1 MKKNIFKH
9 IFPVVAVMA
18 ASGCADDN
26 TTPLTADSAKTPVN
40 IAVAV
45 ADAETSG
52 KTRAVDNRFESNDV
66 LVAHLQHVAM
76 EGTNQT
82 LQGSFEKTITLTMN
96 ADVVDMTPVPES
108 TNTQQTTS
116 FTTNETLYWDDF
128 SDATHDIRA
137 EGHGLRSAWGYCYN
151 GNSSASSSD
160 NYRDIQVWSVATDQ
174 TSGIKSSD
182 LLWSKTQEPVAYT
195 HEKNNNHGTI
205 TIPYTHAMSKATIE
219 LKASDGFGDT
229 PFNNTSITL
238 TNVNT
243 KGNFTASTA
252 TVQGTEAEDGYG
264 TGNIQMHKI
273 SADGKTASFVC
284 LFVPKTPFTSGNKIA
299 EVKDVEG
306 NNYDIFITD
315 AMVRQWGSLS
325 ASGTNYK
332 LVGTL
337 KKQAIDIV
345 AQITDWTEIVSTDNE
360 GQIKFSTDFTFS
372 TQPQDLDEGTSYDVF
387 MTADTDRFEGKSTT
401 RKLFDGMWTDNPV
414 LYWQG
419 EGQKRYFRGL
429 AKLEKNGEGKE
440 LITTVGG
447 SLEANQGTDLL
458 WATTTKHTGTKADG
472 TAVNYEEGDAI
483 DPRTSAVPLQFSHA
497 MSKVKFILTT
507 SADDADDWVDLT
519 DANVSI
525 ADVYTKGTVSMDEG
539 IIGDWNSPEI
549 LENTVIANSD
559 GKYETEDCIVI
570 PQSTRNLTEPVTA
583 KTLVITLN
591 DKTTYSL
598 KLPEC
603 KDDKGEKITF
613 WKQGNYYVYTIKLTK
628 AAIGFRAM
636 IKDWNKK
643 TGSGNASLDWD

>member
-66 LVAHLQHVAM
+66 LVAHLQHVST

-96 ADVVDMTPVPES
+96 ADVVMTSVPES

-151 GNSSASSSD
+151 GNSSAPSSD
-160 NYRDIQVWSVATDQ
+160 NYRDTQVWSVATDQ

-195 HEKNNNHGTI
+195 HDKNNHGTI

-219 LKASDGFGDT
+219 LTASDGFGDT
-229 PFNNTSITL
+229 PFNNTFITL

-243 KGNFTASTA
+243 KGKFTASTA

-273 SADGKTASFVC
+273 SADGKTASFDC
-284 LFVPKTPFTSGNKIA
+284 LFVPNTPFTSGNKIA
-299 EVKDVEG
+299 EVTDVEG
-306 NNYDIFITD
+306 NNYDIVITE
-315 AMVRQWGSLS
+315 AMEQQWGHHSV
-325 ASGTNYK
+325 SGTNYK

-345 AQITDWTEIVSTDNE
+345 AQITDWTEIESTGNE
-360 GQIKFSTDFTFS
+360 G
-372 TQPQDLDEGTSYDVF
+372 
-387 MTADTDRFEGKSTT
+387 
-401 RKLFDGMWTDNPV
+401 
-414 LYWQG
+414 
-419 EGQKRYFRGL
+419 
-429 AKLEKNGEGKE
+429 
-440 LITTVGG
+440 
-447 SLEANQGTDLL
+447 
-458 WATTTKHTGTKADG
+458 
-472 TAVNYEEGDAI
+472 
-483 DPRTSAVPLQFSHA
+483 
-497 MSKVKFILTT
+497 
-507 SADDADDWVDLT
+507 
-519 DANVSI
+519 
-525 ADVYTKGTVSMDEG
+525 
-539 IIGDWNSPEI
+539 
-549 LENTVIANSD
+549 
-559 GKYETEDCIVI
+559 
-570 PQSTRNLTEPVTA
+570 
-583 KTLVITLN
+583 
-591 DKTTYSL
+591 
-598 KLPEC
+598 
-603 KDDKGEKITF
+603 
-613 WKQGNYYVYTIKLTK
+613 
-628 AAIGFRAM
+628 
-636 IKDWNKK
+636 
-643 TGSGNASLDWD
+643 

>member
-1 MKKNIFKH
+1 MKKNIFKY

-66 LVAHLQHVAM
+66 LVAHLQHVSK
-76 EGTNQT
+76 EDTNQAP
-82 LQGSFEKTITLTMN
+82 QGSFAKTITLTMN
-96 ADVVDMTPVPES
+96 AGVVDMTPVPES

-137 EGHGLRSAWGYCYN
+137 DGHGLRSAWGYCYN
-151 GNSSASSSD
+151 GNSSAPSSD
-160 NYRDIQVWSVATDQ
+160 NYSDILVWSVATDQ
-174 TSGIKSSD
+174 KSGIKSSD

-195 HEKNNNHGTI
+195 HDKNNHGTI
-205 TIPYTHAMSKATIE
+205 TIPYTHAMSKATID
-219 LKASDGFGDT
+219 LTASDGFGDT

-243 KGNFTASTA
+243 KGKFTASTA
-252 TVQGTEAEDGYG
+252 TVHGTGAEDGYG
-264 TGNIQMHKI
+264 TGHIQMHKI
-273 SADGKTASFVC
+273 SADGKTATFDC
-284 LFVPKTPFTSGNKIA
+284 LFVPNTPFISGKKIA

-306 NNYDIFITD
+306 NNYDIFITE
-315 AMVRQWGSLS
+315 AMVQKWGSHS
-325 ASGTNYK
+325 APGTNYK

-337 KKQAIDIV
+337 RKQAIDIV
-345 AQITDWTEIVSTDNE
+345 AQITDWTEIVSTGNE

-372 TQPQDLDEGTSYDVF
+372 TQPHDLGEGTSYDVF
-387 MTADTDRFEGKSTT
+387 MTADKEHFEGKSTT
-401 RKLFDGMWTDNPV
+401 RTLVAGIWTDDPV
-414 LYWQG
+414 LYWKG

-429 AKLEKNGEGKE
+429 AKLEKDDEGKE
-440 LITTVGG
+440 LITTVDG

-472 TAVNYEEGDAI
+472 TAVTYEEGDAI

-497 MSKVKFILTT
+497 MSKVKFVLTT
-507 SADDADDWVDLT
+507 SADDADDKVELT
-519 DANVSI
+519 GATVSI
-525 ADVYTKGTVSMDEG
+525 ADVYMKGKVSMDNG
-539 IIGDWNSPEI
+539 RIGYRSSLET
-549 LENTVIANSD
+549 LENTVKENSD

-570 PQSTRNLTEPVTA
+570 PQSTSILTEPVTA

-613 WKQGNYYVYTIKLTK
+613 WERGNYYVYTIKLTK

>member
-9 IFPVVAVMA
+9 IFSVVAVMA

-52 KTRAVDNRFESNDV
+52 KTRAVDKRFESNDV
-66 LVAHLQHVAM
+66 LVAHLQHVSK

-82 LQGSFEKTITLTMN
+82 LQGSFAKTITLTMN
-96 ADVVDMTPVPES
+96 ADVVMTSVPES

-151 GNSSASSSD
+151 GNSSAQSSD
-160 NYRDIQVWSVATDQ
+160 KYSDTQVWSVATDQ

-182 LLWSKTQEPVAYT
+182 LLWSKTQEPVEYN
-195 HEKNNNHGTI
+195 HDKNNRGTI

-219 LKASDGFGDT
+219 LTASDGFGET

-243 KGNFTASTA
+243 KGKFTASTA
-252 TVQGTEAEDGYG
+252 TVQGTEAEDGYVK
-264 TGNIQMHKI
+264 GNIQMHKI
-273 SADGKTASFVC
+273 SADGKTATFDC
-284 LFVPKTPFTSGNKIA
+284 LFVPNTPFTPENNIA
-299 EVKDVEG
+299 KVEDVEG

-315 AMVRQWGSLS
+315 AMAQQWGSPS
-325 ASGTNYK
+325 APGTNYK

-345 AQITDWTEIVSTDNE
+345 AQITGWTEIESTGNK

-372 TQPQDLDEGTSYDVF
+372 TQPQDLGEGTSYDVF
-387 MTADTDRFEGKSTT
+387 MTADKEHFERKSTT
-401 RKLFDGMWTDNPV
+401 RTLVDGKWTDDPV

-419 EGQKRYFRGL
+419 EGQNRYFRGL
-429 AKLEKNGEGKE
+429 AKLEKDGEGKE

-447 SLEANQGTDLL
+447 SLEANQDTDLL
-458 WATTTKHTGTKADG
+458 WATTTEHTGTKADG

-483 DPRTSAVPLQFSHA
+483 APRTSAVPLQFSHA

-507 SADDADDWVDLT
+507 SADDADDKVDLT
-519 DANVSI
+519 RAKVSI
-525 ADVYTKGTVSMDEG
+525 ADVYTKGTVSMDKG
-539 IIGDWNSPEI
+539 RIDDCRSLEI
-549 LENTVIANSD
+549 LGKTVTANSD

-570 PQSTRNLTEPVTA
+570 PQSTSILKETVTA

-591 DKTTYSL
+591 DNTTYSL

-603 KDDKGEKITF
+603 KDDKGEKITD
-613 WKQGNYYVYTIKLTK
+613 WERGNYYVYTIKLTK
-628 AAIGFRAM
+628 KDIGFRAM

>member
-66 LVAHLQHVAM
+66 LVAHLQHVAT

-82 LQGSFEKTITLTMN
+82 PQGSFEKTITLTMN
-96 ADVVDMTPVPES
+96 ADVVMTSVPES

-137 EGHGLRSAWGYCYN
+137 AGHGLRSAWGYCYN

-160 NYRDIQVWSVATDQ
+160 NYGDTQVWSVATDQ

-182 LLWSKTQEPVAYT
+182 LLWSKTQEPVEYN
-195 HEKNNNHGTI
+195 HDKNNRGTI

-219 LKASDGFGDT
+219 LTASDGFGET

-264 TGNIQMHKI
+264 TGNIQMYKI
-273 SADGKTASFVC
+273 SADGKTASFDC
-284 LFVPKTPFTSGNKIA
+284 LFVPNTPFTSGKKIA
-299 EVKDVEG
+299 EVEDVEG
-306 NNYDIFITD
+306 NNYDIVITD
-315 AMVRQWGSLS
+315 AMVQQWGSPS

-345 AQITDWTEIVSTDNE
+345 AQITDWTEIVSTGNE

-387 MTADTDRFEGKSTT
+387 MTADKDRFEEKSTT
-401 RKLFDGMWTDNPV
+401 RTLVEGMWTDNPV
-414 LYWQG
+414 LYWKG

-429 AKLEKNGEGKE
+429 AKLEKDGEGKE

-447 SLEANQGTDLL
+447 SLEANQGIDLL

-472 TAVNYEEGDAI
+472 TAVTYEEGDAI

-497 MSKVKFILTT
+497 MSKVKFVLTT
-507 SADDADDWVDLT
+507 SADDTDDKVDLT
-519 DANVSI
+519 YAKVSI
-525 ADVYTKGTVSMDEG
+525 ADVYMKGKVSMDKG
-539 IIGDWNSPEI
+539 SIDGWSSPAI
-549 LENTVIANSD
+549 LEKAVKANSD

-570 PQSTRNLTEPVTA
+570 PQSTGNLTEPETA

-613 WKQGNYYVYTIKLTK
+613 WERGNYYVYTIKLTK

>member
-26 TTPLTADSAKTPVN
+26 TTPLTTDSAKTPVN

-52 KTRAVDNRFESNDV
+52 KTRAVDKRFESNDV
-66 LVAHLQHVAM
+66 LVAHLQHVST
-76 EGTNQT
+76 EDTNQT
-82 LQGSFEKTITLTMN
+82 LQGSFAKTITLTMN
-96 ADVVDMTPVPES
+96 ADVEMNPVPES

-151 GNSSASSSD
+151 GNSSARSSD

-195 HEKNNNHGTI
+195 HDKNNHGTI
-205 TIPYTHAMSKATIE
+205 TIPYTHAMSKATIK
-219 LKASDGFGDT
+219 LTASDGFGDT

-252 TVQGTEAEDGYG
+252 TVQGMEAEDGYVKE
-264 TGNIQMHKI
+264 NIKMHKI
-273 SADGKTASFVC
+273 SADGKTATFDC
-284 LFVPKTPFTSGNKIA
+284 LFVPNTLFTPGKKIA

-306 NNYDIFITD
+306 NNYDIFITE
-315 AMVRQWGSLS
+315 AMVQKWGSHS

-337 KKQAIDIV
+337 RKQAIDIV
-345 AQITDWTEIVSTDNE
+345 AQITGWTEIVSTGNE

-372 TQPQDLDEGTSYDVF
+372 TQPQDLGEGTSYDVF
-387 MTADTDRFEGKSTT
+387 MTADTDRFEEKSTT
-401 RKLFDGMWTDNPV
+401 RTLDEGMWTDNPV

-429 AKLEKNGEGKE
+429 AKLEKDGEGKE
-440 LITTVGG
+440 RITTVDG

-472 TAVNYEEGDAI
+472 TAVTYEEGDAI

-497 MSKVKFILTT
+497 MSKVKFVLTT
-507 SADDADDWVDLT
+507 SADDADDKVDLT
-519 DANVSI
+519 GATVSI
-525 ADVYTKGTVSMDEG
+525 ADVYTKGTVSMD
-539 IIGDWNSPEI
+539 IGRIDNCSSLEI
-549 LENTVIANSD
+549 LKKTVTENSD

-570 PQSTRNLTEPVTA
+570 PQSTSIFKEPVRA

-591 DKTTYSL
+591 DNTTYSL

-603 KDDKGEKITF
+603 KDDNGKEITD

>member
-1 MKKNIFKH
+1 MKKNIFKY

-52 KTRAVDNRFESNDV
+52 KTRAVDKRFESNDV
-66 LVAHLQHVAM
+66 LVAHLQHVAT

-96 ADVVDMTPVPES
+96 ADVVMTSVPES

-137 EGHGLRSAWGYCYN
+137 EGHGLQSAWGYCYN

-160 NYRDIQVWSVATDQ
+160 NYSDTHVWSVATDQ
-174 TSGIKSSD
+174 KSGIKSSD
-182 LLWSKTQEPVAYT
+182 LLWSKTQEPVEYN
-195 HEKNNNHGTI
+195 HDKNNRGTI
-205 TIPYTHAMSKATIE
+205 TIPYTHAMSKATIK
-219 LKASDGFGDT
+219 LTASDGFGDT
-229 PFNNTSITL
+229 PFNNTFITL

-252 TVQGTEAEDGYG
+252 TVQGTEAENGYVKE
-264 TGNIQMHKI
+264 NIKMHKI
-273 SADGKTASFVC
+273 SADGKTVSFDC
-284 LFVPKTPFTSGNKIA
+284 LFVPNTPFTSGKKIA
-299 EVKDVEG
+299 EVKNVEG

-315 AMVRQWGSLS
+315 AMVRQWGSPS

-345 AQITDWTEIVSTDNE
+345 AQITDWTEIESTGNE

-387 MTADTDRFEGKSTT
+387 MTADKEHFEGKSTT
-401 RKLFDGMWTDNPV
+401 RTLVNGMWTDNPV

-429 AKLEKNGEGKE
+429 AKLEKYGEGKE
-440 LITTVGG
+440 RITTVGG

-525 ADVYTKGTVSMDEG
+525 ADVYTKGTVCMDKG
-539 IIGDWNSPEI
+539 IIGERSSAET
-549 LENTVIANSD
+549 LKNTVTENSD

-583 KTLVITLN
+583 KTLVITLD

-613 WKQGNYYVYTIKLTK
+613 WERGNYYVYTIKLTK
-628 AAIGFRAM
+628 KDIGFRAM

>member
-66 LVAHLQHVAM
+66 LVAHLQHVAT

-82 LQGSFEKTITLTMN
+82 PQGSFEKTITLTMN
-96 ADVVDMTPVPES
+96 ADVVMTSVPES

-160 NYRDIQVWSVATDQ
+160 NYGDTQVWSVATDQ

-182 LLWSKTQEPVAYT
+182 LLWSKTQEPVEYN
-195 HEKNNNHGTI
+195 HDKNNRGTI

-219 LKASDGFGDT
+219 LTASDGFGET

-264 TGNIQMHKI
+264 TGNIQMYKI
-273 SADGKTASFVC
+273 SADGKTASFDC
-284 LFVPKTPFTSGNKIA
+284 LFVPNTPFTSGKKIA
-299 EVKDVEG
+299 EVEDVEG
-306 NNYDIFITD
+306 NNYDIVITD
-315 AMVRQWGSLS
+315 AMVQQWGSPS

-345 AQITDWTEIVSTDNE
+345 AQITDWTEIVSTGNE

-387 MTADTDRFEGKSTT
+387 MTADKDRFEEKSTT
-401 RKLFDGMWTDNPV
+401 RTLVEGMWTDNPV
-414 LYWQG
+414 LYWKG

-429 AKLEKNGEGKE
+429 AKLEKDGEGKE

-447 SLEANQGTDLL
+447 SLEANQGIDLL

-472 TAVNYEEGDAI
+472 TAVTYEEGDAI

-497 MSKVKFILTT
+497 MSKVKFVLTT
-507 SADDADDWVDLT
+507 SADDTDDKVDLT
-519 DANVSI
+519 YAKVSI
-525 ADVYTKGTVSMDEG
+525 ADVYMKGKVSMDKG
-539 IIGDWNSPEI
+539 SIDGWSSPAI
-549 LENTVIANSD
+549 LEKAVKANSD

-570 PQSTRNLTEPVTA
+570 PQSTGNLTEPETA

-613 WKQGNYYVYTIKLTK
+613 WERGNYYVYTIKLTK

>member
-26 TTPLTADSAKTPVN
+26 TTPLTTDSAKTPIN

-52 KTRAVDNRFESNDV
+52 KTRAVDKRFESNDV
-66 LVAHLQHVAM
+66 LVAHLQHVAT

-82 LQGSFEKTITLTMN
+82 LQVSFEKTITLTMN
-96 ADVVDMTPVPES
+96 ADVVMTPVPES

-137 EGHGLRSAWGYCYN
+137 DGHGLRSAWGYCYN
-151 GNSSASSSD
+151 GNSSAPSSD
-160 NYRDIQVWSVATDQ
+160 NYSDTQVWSVATHQ
-174 TSGIKSSD
+174 KSGIKSSD

-195 HEKNNNHGTI
+195 HDKDNRGTI

-219 LKASDGFGDT
+219 LTASDGFGDT

-243 KGNFTASTA
+243 KGKFTASTA
-252 TVQGTEAEDGYG
+252 TVQGTEAEDGYVK
-264 TGNIQMHKI
+264 GNIQMHKI
-273 SADGKTASFVC
+273 PADGKTATFDC
-284 LFVPKTPFTSGNKIA
+284 LFVPNTPFTSENKIA

-315 AMVRQWGSLS
+315 AMVQKWGSHS

-337 KKQAIDIV
+337 RKQAIDIV
-345 AQITDWTEIVSTDNE
+345 AQITGWTEIVSTGNE

-372 TQPQDLDEGTSYDVF
+372 TQPQDLGEGTSYDVF
-387 MTADTDRFEGKSTT
+387 MTANKEHFEGMSTT
-401 RKLFDGMWTDNPV
+401 RTLDDGMWTDNPV

-429 AKLEKNGEGKE
+429 AKLEKDGEGKE
-440 LITTVGG
+440 LIKTVGG

-497 MSKVKFILTT
+497 MSKVKFVLTT
-507 SADDADDWVDLT
+507 SAADADDKVDLT
-519 DANVSI
+519 DAQVSI
-525 ADVYTKGTVSMDEG
+525 ADVYTKGTVSMDKG
-539 IIGDWNSPEI
+539 IIGDRSSAKT
-549 LENTVIANSD
+549 LEKPVTENSD

-570 PQSTRNLTEPVTA
+570 PQSTSNLTESVRA
-583 KTLVITLN
+583 KTLVITLDDN
-591 DKTTYSL
+591 TTYSL

-613 WKQGNYYVYTIKLTK
+613 WEQGNYYVYTIKLTK
-628 AAIGFRAM
+628 KDIGFRAM

>member
-26 TTPLTADSAKTPVN
+26 TTPLTTDSAKTPVN

-66 LVAHLQHVAM
+66 LVAHLQHVST
-76 EGTNQT
+76 EDTNQT
-82 LQGSFEKTITLTMN
+82 LQGNFEKTITLTMN
-96 ADVVDMTPVPES
+96 ADVEMNPVPES

-151 GNSSASSSD
+151 GNSSAPSSD
-160 NYRDIQVWSVATDQ
+160 YYSDTQVWSVATDQ

-195 HEKNNNHGTI
+195 HDKNNHGTI

-219 LKASDGFGDT
+219 LTASDGFGDT

-243 KGNFTASTA
+243 KGKFTASTA
-252 TVQGTEAEDGYG
+252 TVQGTEAENGYVKE
-264 TGNIQMHKI
+264 NIKMHKI
-273 SADGKTASFVC
+273 SADGKTASFDC
-284 LFVPKTPFTSGNKIA
+284 LFVPNTPFTSGKKIA
-299 EVKDVEG
+299 EVKNVEG
-306 NNYDIFITD
+306 NNYDIVITD
-315 AMVRQWGSLS
+315 AMVQQWGSPS
-325 ASGTNYK
+325 ASGMNYK

-345 AQITDWTEIVSTDNE
+345 AQITDWTEIVSTGNE

-372 TQPQDLDEGTSYDVF
+372 TQPQDLGEGTSYDVF
-387 MTADTDRFEGKSTT
+387 MTADKEHFEGKSTT
-401 RKLFDGMWTDNPV
+401 RKLVDDKWTDNPV

-429 AKLEKNGEGKE
+429 AKLEKDCEGKE

-447 SLEANQGTDLL
+447 SLEANQGIDLL

-472 TAVNYEEGDAI
+472 TAVTYEEGDAI

-525 ADVYTKGTVSMDEG
+525 ADVYTKGTVSMDKG
-539 IIGDWNSPEI
+539 IIGDRSSAET
-549 LENTVIANSD
+549 LKKTVTENSD

-570 PQSTRNLTEPVTA
+570 PQSTSNLPEHVTA
-583 KTLVITLN
+583 KTLVITLD

-603 KDDKGEKITF
+603 EDDNGKEITF
-613 WKQGNYYVYTIKLTK
+613 WERGNYYVYTIKLTK
-628 AAIGFRAM
+628 KDIGFRAM

>member
-26 TTPLTADSAKTPVN
+26 TTPLTADSAKTPIN

-82 LQGSFEKTITLTMN
+82 PQVSFEKTITLTMN
-96 ADVVDMTPVPES
+96 ADVEMNPVPES

-137 EGHGLRSAWGYCYN
+137 DGHGLRSAWGYCYN
-151 GNSSASSSD
+151 GNSSAPSSNKYSD
-160 NYRDIQVWSVATDQ
+160 TQVWSVATDQ

-182 LLWSKTQEPVAYT
+182 LLWSKTQEPVAYN
-195 HEKNNNHGTI
+195 HDKNNRGTI

-273 SADGKTASFVC
+273 SADGKTATFDC
-284 LFVPKTPFTSGNKIA
+284 LFVPNTLFTPGNNIA
-299 EVKDVEG
+299 KVEDVEG
-306 NNYDIFITD
+306 NNYDIVITD

-345 AQITDWTEIVSTDNE
+345 AQITDWTEIESTGNE

-372 TQPQDLDEGTSYDVF
+372 TQPQDLGEGTSYDVF
-387 MTADTDRFEGKSTT
+387 MTADKDRFEEKSTT
-401 RKLFDGMWTDNPV
+401 RTLVEGMWTDNPV

-429 AKLEKNGEGKE
+429 AKLEKDGEGKE

-447 SLEANQGTDLL
+447 SLEANQGIDLL

-472 TAVNYEEGDAI
+472 TAVTYEEGDAI

-497 MSKVKFILTT
+497 MSKVKFVLTT
-507 SADDADDWVDLT
+507 SADDADDKVDLT
-519 DANVSI
+519 YAKVSI
-525 ADVYTKGTVSMDEG
+525 ADVYTQGKVSMDNG
-539 IIGDWNSPEI
+539 SIRDWSSLKI
-549 LENTVIANSD
+549 LENTVTENSD

-570 PQSTRNLTEPVTA
+570 PQSTSISKGPVTA

-591 DKTTYSL
+591 DNTTYSL

-603 KDDKGEKITF
+603 KDDKGKEITF
-613 WKQGNYYVYTIKLTK
+613 WERGNYYVYTIKLTK
-628 AAIGFRAM
+628 GAIGFRAM

>member
-26 TTPLTADSAKTPVN
+26 TTPLTTDSAKTPIN

-66 LVAHLQHVAM
+66 LVAHLQHVST

-82 LQGSFEKTITLTMN
+82 LQVSFEKTITLTMN
-96 ADVVDMTPVPES
+96 ADVVMTSVPES

-151 GNSSASSSD
+151 GNSSAPSSD
-160 NYRDIQVWSVATDQ
+160 NYSDIRVWSVATDQ
-174 TSGIKSSD
+174 KSGIKSSD

-195 HEKNNNHGTI
+195 HDKNNHGTI

-219 LKASDGFGDT
+219 LTASDGFGDT

-243 KGNFTASTA
+243 KGKFTASTA
-252 TVQGTEAEDGYG
+252 TVQGTEAEDGYVKE
-264 TGNIQMHKI
+264 NIKMHKI
-273 SADGKTASFVC
+273 SADGKTATFDC
-284 LFVPKTPFTSGNKIA
+284 LFVPNTSFTSGNKIA

-306 NNYDIFITD
+306 NNYDIVITD
-315 AMVRQWGSLS
+315 AMVRQWGRHSV
-325 ASGTNYK
+325 SGTNYK

-337 KKQAIDIV
+337 KKKAIDIV
-345 AQITDWTEIVSTDNE
+345 AQITGWTEIVSTGNE

-372 TQPQDLDEGTSYDVF
+372 TQPQDLGEGTSYDVF
-387 MTADTDRFEGKSTT
+387 MTADKENFEGKSTT
-401 RKLFDGMWTDNPV
+401 RTLVAGIWTDNPV

-429 AKLEKNGEGKE
+429 AKLEKDDEGKE

-447 SLEANQGTDLL
+447 SPEANQGIDLL
-458 WATTTKHTGTKADG
+458 WATTTEHTGTKADG
-472 TAVNYEEGDAI
+472 TVVTYKEGDAI

-497 MSKVKFILTT
+497 MSKVKFVLTT
-507 SADDADDWVDLT
+507 SAVDADDKVDLT
-519 DANVSI
+519 GATISI
-525 ADVYTKGTVSMDEG
+525 ADVYTKGTVSMDKG
-539 IIGDWNSPEI
+539 IIGGRSAKTLKKPVTE
-549 LENTVIANSD
+549 NSD

-570 PQSTRNLTEPVTA
+570 PQSTSILTKPETA

-591 DKTTYSL
+591 DNTTYSL

-603 KDDKGEKITF
+603 KDDNGKEITD

>member
-26 TTPLTADSAKTPVN
+26 TTPLTTDSAKTPVN

-52 KTRAVDNRFESNDV
+52 KTRAVDKRFESNDV
-66 LVAHLQHVAM
+66 LVAHLQHVST

-82 LQGSFEKTITLTMN
+82 LQVSFEKTITLTMN
-96 ADVVDMTPVPES
+96 ADVVMTSVPES

-151 GNSSASSSD
+151 GNSSAPSSD
-160 NYRDIQVWSVATDQ
+160 NYSDIRVWSVATDQ
-174 TSGIKSSD
+174 KSGIKSSD

-195 HEKNNNHGTI
+195 HDKNNHGTI

-219 LKASDGFGDT
+219 LTASDGFGDT

-243 KGNFTASTA
+243 KGKFTASTA
-252 TVQGTEAEDGYG
+252 TVQGTEAEDGYVKE
-264 TGNIQMHKI
+264 NIKMHKI
-273 SADGKTASFVC
+273 SADGKTATFDC
-284 LFVPKTPFTSGNKIA
+284 LFVPNTSFTSGNKIA

-306 NNYDIFITD
+306 NNYDIVITD
-315 AMVRQWGSLS
+315 AMVRQWGRHSV
-325 ASGTNYK
+325 SGTNYK

-337 KKQAIDIV
+337 KKKAIDIV
-345 AQITDWTEIVSTDNE
+345 AQSTGWTEIVSTGNE

-387 MTADTDRFEGKSTT
+387 MTADKENFEGKSTT
-401 RKLFDGMWTDNPV
+401 RTLVAGIWTDNPV

-429 AKLEKNGEGKE
+429 AKLEKDDEGKE

-458 WATTTKHTGTKADG
+458 WATTTEHTGTKADG

-497 MSKVKFILTT
+497 MSKVKFVLTT
-507 SADDADDWVDLT
+507 SAVDADDKVDLT
-519 DANVSI
+519 GATISI
-525 ADVYTKGTVSMDEG
+525 ADVYTKGTVSMDKG
-539 IIGDWNSPEI
+539 IIIGGRRSAKTLKKPVTE
-549 LENTVIANSD
+549 NSD

-570 PQSTRNLTEPVTA
+570 PQSTSISKGPVTA
-583 KTLVITLN
+583 KTLVITLDDN
-591 DKTTYSL
+591 TTYSL

-603 KDDKGEKITF
+603 KDDNGKEITD

>member
-26 TTPLTADSAKTPVN
+26 TTPLTTDSAKTPVN

-66 LVAHLQHVAM
+66 LVAHLQHVST

-82 LQGSFEKTITLTMN
+82 LQVSFEKTITLTMN
-96 ADVVDMTPVPES
+96 ADVVMTSVPES

-137 EGHGLRSAWGYCYN
+137 AGHGLRSAWGYCYN
-151 GNSSASSSD
+151 GNSSAPSSD
-160 NYRDIQVWSVATDQ
+160 NYSDIRVWSVATDQ
-174 TSGIKSSD
+174 KSGIKSSD

-195 HEKNNNHGTI
+195 HDKNNHGTI

-219 LKASDGFGDT
+219 LTASDGFGDT

-243 KGNFTASTA
+243 KGKFTASTA
-252 TVQGTEAEDGYG
+252 TVQGTEAEDGYVKE
-264 TGNIQMHKI
+264 NIKMHKI
-273 SADGKTASFVC
+273 SADGKTATFDC
-284 LFVPKTPFTSGNKIA
+284 LFVPNTPFTSGNKIA

-306 NNYDIFITD
+306 NNYDIVITD
-315 AMVRQWGSLS
+315 AMVRQWGRHSV
-325 ASGTNYK
+325 SGTNYK

-337 KKQAIDIV
+337 KKKAIDIV
-345 AQITDWTEIVSTDNE
+345 AQITGWTEIVSTGNE

-372 TQPQDLDEGTSYDVF
+372 TQPQDLGEGTSYDVF
-387 MTADTDRFEGKSTT
+387 MTADKENFEGKSTT
-401 RKLFDGMWTDNPV
+401 RTLVAGIWTDDPV
-414 LYWQG
+414 LYWKG

-429 AKLEKNGEGKE
+429 AKLEKDDEGKE

-447 SLEANQGTDLL
+447 SLEANQGIDLL
-458 WATTTKHTGTKADG
+458 WATTTEHTGTKADG

-497 MSKVKFILTT
+497 MSKVKFVLTT
-507 SADDADDWVDLT
+507 SAADADDKVDLT
-519 DANVSI
+519 GATVSI
-525 ADVYTKGTVSMDEG
+525 ADVYTKGKVSMDKG
-539 IIGDWNSPEI
+539 SIDRWSSPAI
-549 LENTVIANSD
+549 LEKAVKANSD

-570 PQSTRNLTEPVTA
+570 PQSTSISKGPVTA
-583 KTLVITLN
+583 KTLVITLD

-603 KDDKGEKITF
+603 EDDKGEKITF

>member
-52 KTRAVDNRFESNDV
+52 KTRAVDKRFESNDV
-66 LVAHLQHVAM
+66 LVAHLQHVAT

-137 EGHGLRSAWGYCYN
+137 DGHGLRSAWGYCYN

-160 NYRDIQVWSVATDQ
+160 NYGDTQVWSVAKDQ

-182 LLWSKTQEPVAYT
+182 LLWSKTQEPVEYN
-195 HEKNNNHGTI
+195 HDKNNRGTI
-205 TIPYTHAMSKATIE
+205 TIPYTHAMSKATIK
-219 LKASDGFGDT
+219 LTASDGFGDT
-229 PFNNTSITL
+229 PFNNTFITL

-273 SADGKTASFVC
+273 SADGKTVFFDC
-284 LFVPKTPFTSGNKIA
+284 LFVPNTLFTPGNNIA
-299 EVKDVEG
+299 KVEDVEG
-306 NNYDIFITD
+306 NNYDIVITE
-315 AMVRQWGSLS
+315 AMERQWGHHSV
-325 ASGTNYK
+325 SGTNYK

-345 AQITDWTEIVSTDNE
+345 AQITGWTEIESTGNE

-372 TQPQDLDEGTSYDVF
+372 TQPQDLGEGTSYDVF
-387 MTADTDRFEGKSTT
+387 MTADKDRFEEKSTT
-401 RKLFDGMWTDNPV
+401 RTLVDGMWTDNPV

-429 AKLEKNGEGKE
+429 AKLEKDGEGKE
-440 LITTVGG
+440 LIKTVGG

-497 MSKVKFILTT
+497 MSKVKFVLTT
-507 SADDADDWVDLT
+507 SADDADKVDLT
-519 DANVSI
+519 DAKVSI
-525 ADVYTKGTVSMDEG
+525 AEVYTQGKVSMDRG
-539 IIGDWNSPEI
+539 IIGNRSSAET
-549 LENTVIANSD
+549 LEKPVTENSD

-570 PQSTRNLTEPVTA
+570 PQSTSILTEPETA

>member
-66 LVAHLQHVAM
+66 LVAHLQHVAT

-82 LQGSFEKTITLTMN
+82 PQGNFEKTITLTMN

-151 GNSSASSSD
+151 GNSSAPSSD
-160 NYRDIQVWSVATDQ
+160 NYSDTKVWSVATDQ

-195 HEKNNNHGTI
+195 HDNNNHGTI

-219 LKASDGFGDT
+219 LTASDGFGDT

-238 TNVNT
+238 TKVNT
-243 KGNFTASTA
+243 KGKFTASTA
-252 TVQGTEAEDGYG
+252 TVQRTEAEDGYG

-273 SADGKTASFVC
+273 SAGGKTATFDC
-284 LFVPKTPFTSGNKIA
+284 LFVPNTPFTSGNKIA

-315 AMVRQWGSLS
+315 AMVQQWGSHS

-337 KKQAIDIV
+337 KKQEIYIV
-345 AQITDWTEIVSTDNE
+345 AQITDWTEIVSTGNE

-372 TQPQDLDEGTSYDVF
+372 TQPQYLGEGTSYDVF
-387 MTADTDRFEGKSTT
+387 MTADTDRFEEKSTT
-401 RKLFDGMWTDNPV
+401 RKLVDGMWTDDPV

-429 AKLEKNGEGKE
+429 AKLEKDGEGKE
-440 LITTVGG
+440 LIKTVGG

-507 SADDADDWVDLT
+507 SADDADDKVDLT
-519 DANVSI
+519 GAKVSI
-525 ADVYTKGTVSMDEG
+525 ADVYTKGTVSMDKG
-539 IIGDWNSPEI
+539 IIGGRSSAET
-549 LENTVIANSD
+549 LEKTVKENSD

-570 PQSTRNLTEPVTA
+570 PQSTNNLPEPVTA

-591 DKTTYSL
+591 DNTTYSL

-613 WKQGNYYVYTIKLTK
+613 WERGNYYVYTIKLTK